1 MEDKP
6 WRGVVFWGKA
16 KGSPEPRQFLIWDGT
31 SYFLP
36 AAHLFFFTH
45 IFFHLSSWTVGQYM
59 CFSIHLVTNFNN
71 TGGFRFSAALETKQS
86 HVTSV
91 DLNFWFIESS
101 LLLWL
106 LTSGPLSSPL
116 EALFSPLPGGGRTTG
131 FLEVLGVKTFYHPS
145 NPFPVIGLFGRYM
158 LGEVGCLRHSRLLSL
173 HTRDLPLILE
183 GCSFL
188 DLLRTE
194 P

>member
-1 MEDKP
+1 
-6 WRGVVFWGKA
+6 
-16 KGSPEPRQFLIWDGT
+16 
-31 SYFLP
+31 
-36 AAHLFFFTH
+36 
-45 IFFHLSSWTVGQYM
+45 M

-116 EALFSPLPGGGRTTG
+116 EALFSPLPGGGRTTV
-131 FLEVLGVKTFYHPS
+131 FLEVLGAKTFYHPS

-158 LGEVGCLRHSRLLSL
+158 LGGVGCLRYSRLLSL
-173 HTRDLPLILE
+173 HTGDLPLILE

-188 DLLRTE
+188 DLLETE
-194 P
+194 PQDTEPSLPHSAHISVCSHWTVGGVQRESSRFFFFPPFGHFLCCFLD